1 MKYGYIVSKDESY
14 YNKYPD
20 NTVLGLF
27 ETESGAMDFI
37 AEMIEKEKAEYG
49 VLPEYPLVNRNSDAK
64 TIYSVD
70 FIYKNEDDRD
80 PDFEGETKTTYKI
93 DRYEMK

>member
-14 YNKYPD
+14 YNQYPD

-80 PDFEGETKTTYKI
+80 PDFEGETRTTYKI
-93 DRYEMK
+93 DRYEIK

>member
-14 YNKYPD
+14 YNQYPD

-49 VLPEYPLVNRNSDAK
+49 VLPEYPLVNRNSDADYV
-64 TIYSVD
+64 YSVD
-70 FIYKNEDDRD
+70 FIYKNEDELD
-80 PDFEGETKTTYKI
+80 PNFGEDTKITYNI
-93 DRYEMK
+93 DRYEIK

>member
-1 MKYGYIVSKDESY
+1 M
-14 YNKYPD
+14 
-20 NTVLGLF
+20 LRLF
-27 ETESGAMDFI
+27 T
-37 AEMIEKEKAEYG
+37 
-49 VLPEYPLVNRNSDAK
+49 LSDAK

-70 FIYKNEDDRD
+70 FIYKNEDDKD